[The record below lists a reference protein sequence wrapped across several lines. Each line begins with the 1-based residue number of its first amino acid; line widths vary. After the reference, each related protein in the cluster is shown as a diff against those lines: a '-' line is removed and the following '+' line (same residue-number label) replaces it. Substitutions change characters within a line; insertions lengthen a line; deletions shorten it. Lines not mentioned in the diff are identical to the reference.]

1 MPAMQCENFH
11 DYLGAW
17 MDGER
22 TPELEGHLRSCSSC
36 RELLG
41 DLTAIRAA
49 GQSLGEVEPPTRVW
63 TAIRARL
70 EEENLIREPGWKDWI
85 PSFGISWPRPAV
97 AGATLAVLV
106 AGAFLLGI
114 EMQNYNNMQRWTQG
128 TEADTQRIQ
137 QNLGS
142 FELHEVSAL
151 HGPNPVVNA
160 SFQKNL
166 QIVDNYIAMCEKS
179 VREEPDNEL
188 ARDYLYEA
196 YHQKADLLSELSE
209 RGENSQ

>member
-1 MPAMQCENFH
+1 MAAMQCEIFQNS
-11 DYLGAW
+11 LSAW
-17 MDGER
+17 MEGKR
-22 TPELEGHLRSCSSC
+22 TPEADAHLRACSSC
-36 RELLG
+36 RELLA
-41 DLTAIRAA
+41 DLTEIRTA
-49 GQSLGEVEPPTRVW
+49 GSALGDAEPSPRVW
-63 TAIRARL
+63 AAICAQL
-70 EEENLIREPGWKDWI
+70 KEENLIRDHSWSSWL

-106 AGAFLLGI
+106 AGAFLLGV
-114 EMQNYNNMQRWTQG
+114 EVRNYNNMQLWTQG
-128 TEADTQRIQ
+128 TEADTHSIR
-137 QNLGS
+137 QNLGN

-209 RGENSQ
+209 RGENAQ